1 MTNEL
6 RGTEA
11 NSQSSEENVM
21 KMRKIIDERDERIRA
36 LESDLSQAL
45 HSLEQLQEDHQST
58 SVLYQQSS

>member
-21 KMRKIIDERDERIRA
+21 KMRKIIDERDERIGA
-36 LESDLSQAL
+36 LESDLS
-45 HSLEQLQEDHQST
+45 
-58 SVLYQQSS
+58 